1 MDRNLD
7 IDDFERLL
15 KDRSDEFKLYP
26 TKRVWHSIYN
36 NIHPG
41 KKWPSIAMCITLISI
56 LMMVGFLNTSN
67 TETTISVAGVTVNQ
81 NTAIT
86 TSTYNP
92 LSETALPNKNIDDNN
107 FTLNNNS
114 NPFGY
119 SVSNSTNPVIA
130 FISNTP
136 ISNNKNSSGYINN
149 KLVGANTPL
158 NENTIAFNNQIN
170 TAKNTLP
177 VKRLNGIQINSYPS
191 NLIAETNTSENSF
204 SNAQS
209 KLIGSDQKNVPLTL
223 PAALVTEN
231 TNSVSIDASAEQH
244 KIVAIIPTDE
254 NGHTIIVTDN
264 VENLKAGIEFV
275 KSKAVSGNATML
287 AIAKKDAAD
296 RREIFLSDADK
307 AWIENYAL
315 YNKPGAKKWAGKLGW
330 QLYITPSIVYRN
342 LKNAMP
348 SDQDINK
355 EVVQHP
361 SMGIEI
367 GAGIIYPIFKGV
379 KIKTG
384 LQLNYTRYNTDAY
397 ENSHPVA
404 TSITLSNEEVPG
416 QFYQAA
422 RTTPYSNYGGITP
435 VKLHNETYQL
445 SIPMG
450 VDLKIAGNDVVQWY
464 VGTTIQPT
472 FLFGGK
478 SYLLSSDKRNFIKET
493 SLLNRFNLNAG
504 FETFISYKLSGFTVQ
519 IGPEF
524 RKQLFTT
531 NSKTYT
537 VQEKLTTYGI
547 KFGITKL
554 IK

>member
-158 NENTIAFNNQIN
+158 NENNIAFNNQIN

-209 KLIGSDQKNVPLTL
+209 KLIGSDQKKVPLTF

>member
-1 MDRNLD
+1 MERNLD
-7 IDDFERLL
+7 IDDFERML
-15 KDRSDEFKLYP
+15 KERSDEFKLYP

-56 LMMVGFLNTSN
+56 LMLVGYLNTSYI
-67 TETTISVAGVTVNQ
+67 ETTVATAGIKANQ
-81 NTAIT
+81 ANAIT
-86 TSTYNP
+86 TYTYYP
-92 LSETALPNKNIDDNN
+92 LFKPSLPNKNIDDNN

-119 SVSNSTNPVIA
+119 SASINTNPTTA
-130 FISNTP
+130 FYLNKP
-136 ISNNKNSSGYINN
+136 VSNNKNFSDYIDN
-149 KLVGANTPL
+149 KLVGASTPL
-158 NENTIAFNNQIN
+158 NINSVAFNNQFN

-177 VKRLNGIQINSYPS
+177 ARGPNAVQIDNYPS
-191 NLIAETNTSENSF
+191 NLIAERNASDKSF
-204 SNAQS
+204 SDAQT
-209 KLIGSDQKNVPLTL
+209 KLIGKEQKNETVTL
-223 PAALVTEN
+223 PSLPSIEN

-244 KIVAIIPTDE
+244 KIVAIIPTDD
-254 NGHTIIVTDN
+254 NANIVIVNRN
-264 VENLKAGIEFV
+264 VENLKAGIDYV
-275 KSKAVSGNATML
+275 KSKAVSSNATLL

-296 RREIFLSDADK
+296 KREIFLSDADK

-330 QLYITPSIVYRN
+330 QLYVTPSIVYRS
-342 LKNAMP
+342 LKDVLP

-361 SMGIEI
+361 SMGVEI
-367 GAGIIYPIFKGV
+367 GAGILYPIFKGV

-404 TSITLSNEEVPG
+404 TNITLSNSEMPG

-450 VDLKIAGNDVVQWY
+450 VDFKIAGNDIVQWN

-472 FLFGGK
+472 FVFGGK

-493 SLLNRFNLNAG
+493 SLLNHFNLNAG
-504 FETFISYKLSGFTVQ
+504 FETFISYKLSGFTLQ

-547 KFGITKL
+547 KFGITKI

>member
-36 NIHPG
+36 NLHPG

-119 SVSNSTNPVIA
+119 SVSNSTNPTIA
-130 FISNTP
+130 FNSNTP

-177 VKRLNGIQINSYPS
+177 VKRLNGIQINSYAS
-191 NLIAETNTSENSF
+191 NLIVKTNTSENSF

-472 FLFGGK
+472 FVFGGK

>member
-67 TETTISVAGVTVNQ
+67 TETTISVAGVIVNQ

-264 VENLKAGIEFV
+264 VENLKAGIDFV

>member
-67 TETTISVAGVTVNQ
+67 TTTTAPIAGVTANQ
-81 NTAIT
+81 TITIT

-92 LSETALPNKNIDDNN
+92 LSETVLPNKNIDDNN

-119 SVSNSTNPVIA
+119 STSNNTNPFTA
-130 FISNTP
+130 FNLTTP
-136 ISNNKNSSGYINN
+136 TSNNKNSSGYINN
-149 KLVGANTPL
+149 KLVDAATSS
-158 NENTIAFNNQIN
+158 NENTVAFNNQIK

-177 VKRLNGIQINSYPS
+177 VKRANGVQIDSYPS
-191 NLIAETNTSENSF
+191 NLIAERNASDKSF
-204 SNAQS
+204 SDAQS
-209 KLIGSDQKNVPLTL
+209 KLIVSEQKSVPLTL

-231 TNSVSIDASAEQH
+231 TNSLSIDASAEQH

-254 NGHTIIVTDN
+254 NGNTTIVTDN
-264 VENLKAGIEFV
+264 VENLKADIEYV
-275 KSKAVSGNATML
+275 KSKTVSSNATLL
-287 AIAKKDAAD
+287 AITKKDAAD
-296 RREIFLSDADK
+296 KREIFLSDADK

-330 QLYITPSIVYRN
+330 QFYVTPSVVYRT
-342 LKNAMP
+342 LKNVIP

-361 SMGIEI
+361 SMGVEI

-384 LQLNYTRYNTDAY
+384 LQLNYTRYNTEAY

-404 TSITLSNEEVPG
+404 TSITLRNDEVPG

-435 VKLHNETYQL
+435 IKLHNETYQL

-450 VDLKIAGNDVVQWY
+450 VDFKIAGNDVVQWN

-472 FLFGGK
+472 FVFGGK

-504 FETFISYKLSGFTVQ
+504 FETFISYKLNGFTVQ